1 MTDFNER
8 QLEEL
13 LQTSLP
19 ETSLVENL
27 TGINPFGA
35 AIDKII
41 AGMVMTT
48 ITLNFWNLNYIIPT
62 IGLLLI
68 YLGMRTLRTGN
79 GWFCVGW
86 LASMA
91 RAALNIFN
99 LLLLVTPHYNLMAG
113 WGTWAGLGL
122 NLLFLV
128 CLGKGI
134 QTAAQDAELKNPK
147 MATWPVIIWLAVMT
161 VLALAEY
168 SGWALT
174 ILLIYAWVKMLKHI
188 YHCTDDLKEAGY
200 VVPAAPVWFSA
211 KPLFFA
217 ILGLLTAAL
226 IGLSMLCNYT
236 PVDSETV
243 TETDVI
249 GASAEAVEI
258 REKLAAEGFP
268 AEVLN
273 HILDEDLLDLGGA
286 ENITAVDALFEDNNT
301 SNTERMD
308 GWSVSVFTG
317 GGRMKTFVWFEYV
330 DGKHAGLVDSVKVQY
345 DEYQMTSDIKA
356 RLFWEKKDETWL
368 AEPVMKETENTYLW
382 FGDIS
387 TNKFYTSKYSFPLL
401 ADNPH
406 GYFTWWTEEP
416 DGSPV
421 AWGMNSTTF
430 NCLRT
435 PLVLPY
441 MELPDN
447 PNGVVLFGGFGDG
460 FGQDKFQ
467 IYATPRFGDD
477 E

>member
-48 ITLNFWNLNYIIPT
+48 ITLNFWGLNYIIPT
-62 IGLLLI
+62 MGLLLI

-79 GWFCVGW
+79 GWFRAGW

-91 RAALNIFN
+91 RVGLNIFN
-99 LLLLVTPHYNLMAG
+99 LLLLATPHQNLLTG
-113 WGTWAGLGL
+113 WETWGGLGL
-122 NLLFLV
+122 NLLFLL

-134 QTAAQDAELKNPK
+134 QMAAQEAGLEHPK
-147 MATWPVIIWLAVMT
+147 MATWPVMLWLVVMT
-161 VLALAEY
+161 ALALVNY

-174 ILLIYAWVKMLKHI
+174 ILLIYAWVKMVKYI
-188 YHCTDDLKEAGY
+188 YHCTDDLKQAGY

-226 IGLSMLCNYT
+226 IGLSLLCNYT
-236 PVDSETV
+236 PVDSV
-243 TETDVI
+243 AVVQTEVI
-249 GASAEAVEI
+249 GASAQASEI

-268 AEVLN
+268 AEVLDE
-273 HILDEDLLDLGGA
+273 ILDEDLLDLGSA

-308 GWSVSVFTG
+308 GWSVSVFTED
-317 GGRMKTFVWFEYV
+317 GRMKTFVWFEYV
-330 DGKHAGLVDSVKVQY
+330 DGKHAGLVDSVKIQY
-345 DEYQMTSDIKA
+345 DDNQLTSGIKA
-356 RLFWEKKDETWL
+356 RLFWEKKDQTWM

-387 TNKFYTSKYSFPLL
+387 TNKFYVSKYSFPLMT
-401 ADNPH
+401 DSPR
-406 GYFTWWTEEP
+406 GYFTWWTEET

-421 AWGMNSTTF
+421 TWGLNNTVF
-430 NCLRT
+430 HCLRI
-435 PLVLPY
+435 PLVFPY

-447 PNGVVLFGGFGDG
+447 PDGVVLFGGFGNG
-460 FGQDKFQ
+460 IGQEKFH
-467 IYATPRFGDD
+467 IYATPHA
-477 E
+477 EKNE